1 MYPDCSTAGPD
12 TIEDQSS
19 AAFPKAAD
27 VFREKRM
34 NKKKFYLALIIFSLT
49 GQVAWVVEN
58 MYFNVFIYK
67 MFNASA
73 ADISLMVEA
82 SAVAATLT
90 TIFIGALSDR
100 VQRRRIFMCLG
111 YILWG
116 VSIIAFAFV
125 RLDIL
130 SSCFGAAAVTAA
142 TAVTIVII
150 LDCVMTFFGSTA
162 NDAAYNAW
170 LTDRTDETNRGAAEG
185 INSMMPLVAILVVF
199 GGFMGFDLDK
209 AESWTTIYIVIGA
222 VVLVVGLL
230 GFLIVED
237 APAKR
242 PDEPGYMQ
250 TIFYGFRPSVV
261 KANKSLYTTLI
272 GFVVFGISIQVF
284 MPYLIIYYEKT
295 LGMSDYVLIMAPAI
309 ILAAVVTA
317 LYGKLIDRYGFE
329 RMIYP
334 SMGMLGLGYVLL
346 FVFPGVID
354 AHGLAMKIPVFVG
367 SLLMMSGYL
376 SGMAVF
382 GTKIRNETPEHM
394 AGRFQGLR
402 IIAQVL
408 IPGVVGPAIGA
419 AVLKDAE
426 MITNSDGTQSFLPSN
441 IIFLTAFAVLV
452 VLFIYIVVILKNR
465 KTVKAAE
472 R

>member
-1 MYPDCSTAGPD
+1 MS
-12 TIEDQSS
+12 
-19 AAFPKAAD
+19 
-27 VFREKRM
+27 
-34 NKKKFYLALIIFSLT
+34 KKKFFAALIIFSLT
-49 GQVAWVVEN
+49 GQIAWVVEN

-100 VQRRRIFMCLG
+100 LQRRRIFMCAG
-111 YILWG
+111 YIAWG
-116 VSIIAFAFV
+116 ISIIVFAFV
-125 RLDIL
+125 RMDII
-130 SSCFGAAAVTAA
+130 SSVFGAAAGTAA
-142 TAVTIVII
+142 AAVTIVII
-150 LDCVMTFFGSTA
+150 LDCIMTFFGSTA

-185 INSMMPLVAILVVF
+185 INSMMPLIAILVVF

-209 AESWTTIYIVIGA
+209 AESWTTIYLVIGI
-222 VVLVVGLL
+222 VVLVVGVL
-230 GFLIVED
+230 GFVIVED

-242 PDEPGYMQ
+242 PDDLGYMQ
-250 TIFYGFRPSVV
+250 TILYGFRPSVV
-261 KANKSLYTTLI
+261 KNNKRLYFLLI
-272 GFVVFGISIQVF
+272 GFVIFGISIQVF
-284 MPYLIIYYEKT
+284 MPYLIIYYEKS
-295 LGMSDYVLIMAPAI
+295 LGMSDYVLIMAPDI
-309 ILAAVVTA
+309 ILAAVVTVV
-317 LYGKLIDRYGFE
+317 YGKLIDRYGT
-329 RMIYP
+329 RKMIYP
-334 SMGMLGLGYVLL
+334 SMAMLGLGYVLL
-346 FVFPGVID
+346 FVFPGIVSTQ
-354 AHGLAMKIPVFVG
+354 GLAMKIPVFVG

-382 GTKIRNETPEHM
+382 GTGIRNDTPEHM

-426 MITNSDGTQSFLPSN
+426 MIVNNDGTKSFLPSN
-441 IIFLTAFAVLV
+441 MIFLAALKVLI
-452 VLFIYIVVILKNR
+452 VLFIYIILISKIKRITENG
-465 KTVKAAE
+465 
-472 R
+472 